1 MIFFYPKASTPG
13 CTQQACLLRDV
24 SGQIGEVRIV
34 GISPD
39 KPAAQLRFD
48 ERNGLGYALLADTDH
63 VVAEAFGVWQLKQLY
78 GKSYMG
84 IVRSAFLVSTT
95 RGMGAVGTCAVEPM
109 ATSNASGNIREPQGD
124 DKV

>member
-24 SGQIGEVRIV
+24 SEQIGDVRIV

-39 KPAAQLRFD
+39 KPAAQLKFD
-48 ERNGLGYALLADTDH
+48 ERNGLGYALLADMDH

-84 IVRSAFLVSTT
+84 IVRSAFLVSTEGSIERAWYKIT
-95 RGMGAVGTCAVEPM
+95 PLDTPVKLLEALAG
-109 ATSNASGNIREPQGD
+109 
-124 DKV
+124 